1 MVKSDCKGEKM
12 RSEDVI
18 GGGILG
24 GKLIKKDNEFC
35 YCEFR
40 LPSS

>member
-1 MVKSDCKGEKM
+1 MAKSDCKGE
-12 RSEDVI
+12 RITSEDMI
-18 GGGILG
+18 GGLLG